1 MPVLGIA
8 EGQVVST
15 PEPDSFTEDW
25 LTAWNRHD
33 VDAML
38 THFHH
43 DVVFTSPVAAQVMSG
58 LRRSG
63 ARQGRPAVMPH
74 MCWSGLSC

>member
-15 PEPDSFTEDW
+15 PEPDSSTEDW
-25 LTAWNRHD
+25 LTAWKGHN

-38 THFHH
+38 THFH
-43 DVVFTSPVAAQVMSG
+43 DEVVFTSSVTARVTPGSEGVVRGKAA
-58 LRRSG
+58 
-63 ARQGRPAVMPH
+63 PPH
-74 MCWSGLSC
+74 MCWSGLSR

>member
-25 LTAWNRHD
+25 LTAWNHHD

-38 THFHH
+38 THFH
-43 DVVFTSPVAAQVMSG
+43 DDIVFTSPVAARAMPGSEGVVRG
-58 LRRSG
+58 K
-63 ARQGRPAVMPH
+63 AAPPH
-74 MCWSGLSC
+74 MCWSGLSR